1 MTHKMGEDVCNEHIQ
16 QKKLLLEI
24 YIELLQ
30 INTKTLNMKRHP
42 NSKINQLYQQNFLKR
57 KIGKILEQI
66 EVDTQTVNKYMKRCI
81 QLH

>member
-1 MTHKMGEDVCNEHIQ
+1 MGEDVCNEHIQ

-30 INTKTLNMKRHP
+30 INTKTPNMKRHP

-57 KIGKILEQI
+57 KISKILEQI